1 MPNTYTYIGT
11 GGIRFVGSA
20 RIKYRRRRPPRG
32 RVGYESIS
40 GIEARRDG
48 EGFVHIRRIVD
59 REKDYYFE
67 HVVDCRTGMVLRHI
81 EVPLSQ
87 HKGSG
92 TEKYL
97 KQ

>member
-1 MPNTYTYIGT
+1 MSL
-11 GGIRFVGSA
+11 FLVS
-20 RIKYRRRRPPRG
+20 K
-32 RVGYESIS
+32 RVGTVEALFTSAELL
-40 GIEARRDG
+40 IERKT
-48 EGFVHIRRIVD
+48 IT
-59 REKDYYFE
+59 FE

-87 HKGSG
+87 HQGSG